1 LRHSKCSS
9 ISRADANKDDYKLM
23 ADQVYLD
30 YNASAPLCPEARQAM
45 IAAMDVAGNPS
56 SVHASGRAARKIVD
70 HARRTIAD
78 LVGGDSERIIFTSG
92 GTEANN
98 LALNG
103 LEDVTVFTSAIEHPS
118 VIEGRVDA
126 KRIPVDGNGV
136 VDLDALEAMLK
147 EASAAGQKV
156 LVSVML
162 ANNET
167 GVIQP
172 VAKVALLAR
181 EYGAKVHCD
190 AIQALGRLPVDMG
203 RLLVDMVSV
212 SAHKIGGPKGIGAL
226 AIAPGVMLVPQIRGG
241 GQEKYRR
248 GGTENVLGI
257 AGFGAAAERAGAQL
271 ANMANVAALRDRLET
286 ELASEAPEL
295 LIAGKGTERLVNT
308 SCLILPGMPGET
320 QVMALDLAGVAISSG
335 SACSSGKVRE
345 SHVLKEMGVSDAGSA
360 IRVSLGLETT
370 DEDIDTFIR
379 VWSRMRGNA
388 ARKKAR
394 HAA

>member
-1 LRHSKCSS
+1 
-9 ISRADANKDDYKLM
+9 M

-30 YNASAPLCPEARQAM
+30 YNASAPLCSEARQAM

-70 HARRTIAD
+70 HARRTIAE

-103 LEDVTVFTSAIEHPS
+103 LEDVTVFTSAVEHPS

-147 EASAAGQKV
+147 EASDAGQKV

-190 AIQALGRLPVDMG
+190 AVQALGRMPVDMG
-203 RLLVDMVSV
+203 RLLVDMVSI

-257 AGFGAAAERAGAQL
+257 AGFAAAAERAEAKM

-345 SHVLKEMGVSDAGSA
+345 SHVLREMGVSDAGSA

>member
-1 LRHSKCSS
+1 
-9 ISRADANKDDYKLM
+9 M

>member
-1 LRHSKCSS
+1 MT
-9 ISRADANKDDYKLM
+9 NP
-23 ADQVYLD
+23 VYLD
-30 YNASAPLCPEARQAM
+30 YNASAPLCHEARQAM
-45 IAAMDVAGNPS
+45 HAAMEVAGNPS

-70 HARRTIAD
+70 HARRRIAD
-78 LVGGDSERIIFTSG
+78 LVGGDAERVIFTSG

-103 LEDVTVFTSAIEHPS
+103 LEDVTVFTSAVEHPS
-118 VIEGRVDA
+118 VIEARSDA
-126 KRIPVDGNGV
+126 KRIPVDANGV
-136 VDLDALEAMLK
+136 IDLAALETMLK
-147 EASAAGQKV
+147 AASDAGQKV

-172 VAKVALLAR
+172 VAKVGLLAR

-190 AIQALGRLPVDMG
+190 AVQALGRMPVDMG
-203 RLLVDMVSV
+203 QLLVDMVSI
-212 SAHKIGGPKGIGAL
+212 SAHKIGGPKGVGAL

-248 GGTENVLGI
+248 GGTENTIGI
-257 AGFGAAAERAGAQL
+257 AGFGAAAERCETTRSK
-271 ANMANVAALRDRLET
+271 MDDIRDLRDRLET
-286 ELASEAPEL
+286 VLASEAPEL
-295 LIAGKGTERLVNT
+295 LIAGKGTDRLVNT

-345 SHVLKEMGVSDAGSA
+345 SHVLKEMGVTDPGSA

-370 DEDIDTFIR
+370 NDEIDTFIR

-388 ARKKAR
+388 VRKKSAR

>member
-1 LRHSKCSS
+1 
-9 ISRADANKDDYKLM
+9 M

-370 DEDIDTFIR
+370 DADIDTFIR

>member
-1 LRHSKCSS
+1 
-9 ISRADANKDDYKLM
+9 M
-23 ADQVYLD
+23 AEQVYLD
-30 YNASAPLCPEARQAM
+30 YNASAPLCPEAKQAM

-70 HARRTIAD
+70 HARRTIAG

-103 LEDVTVFTSAIEHPS
+103 LEDVTVFTSAVEHPS
-118 VIEGRVDA
+118 VIEGRHDA

-136 VDLDALEAMLK
+136 IDLNALEAMLK
-147 EASAAGQKV
+147 EASDIGQKV

-172 VAKVALLAR
+172 VAKVGLLAR

-190 AIQALGRLPVDMG
+190 AVQALGRMPVDMG
-203 RLLVDMVSV
+203 RLLVDMVSI

-257 AGFGAAAERAGAQL
+257 AGFDAAAQRAEAGMTQMTKIAE
-271 ANMANVAALRDRLET
+271 MRDRIET

-295 LIAGKGTERLVNT
+295 LIAGKGTERLSNT

>member
-1 LRHSKCSS
+1 
-9 ISRADANKDDYKLM
+9 M
-23 ADQVYLD
+23 AEQVYLD
-30 YNASAPLCPEARQAM
+30 YNASAPLCTEARQAM

-70 HARRTIAD
+70 HARRTIAE

-103 LEDVTVFTSAIEHPS
+103 LEDVTVFTSAVEHPS

-147 EASAAGQKV
+147 DASAAGQKV

-190 AIQALGRLPVDMG
+190 AIQALGRMPVDMG
-203 RLLVDMVSV
+203 RLLVDMVSI

-226 AIAPGVMLVPQIRGG
+226 AIAPGVLLVPQIRGG

-257 AGFGAAAERAGAQL
+257 AGFGAAAERAGAQM

-370 DEDIDTFIR
+370 DEDVDTFIR

>member
-1 LRHSKCSS
+1 
-9 ISRADANKDDYKLM
+9 M
-23 ADQVYLD
+23 AEQVYLD
-30 YNASAPLCPEARQAM
+30 YNASAPLCNEARQAM

-70 HARRTIAD
+70 HARRTIAE

-103 LEDVTVFTSAIEHPS
+103 LEDVTVFTSATEHPS

-136 VDLDALEAMLK
+136 IDLTALEKILQD
-147 EASAAGQKV
+147 ASEAGQKV

-172 VAKVALLAR
+172 VAKVGLLAR

-190 AIQALGRLPVDMG
+190 AVQALGRMPVDMG
-203 RLLVDMVSV
+203 RLLVDMVSI

-257 AGFGAAAERAGAQL
+257 AGFAAAAQRAE
-271 ANMANVAALRDRLET
+271 ANMAKMANIAAMRDRLET

-345 SHVLKEMGVSDAGSA
+345 SHVLKEMGVTDAGSA

-370 DEDIDTFIR
+370 DEDIDTFVR

>member
-1 LRHSKCSS
+1 
-9 ISRADANKDDYKLM
+9 M

-136 VDLDALEAMLK
+136 VDLDALETMLK

-271 ANMANVAALRDRLET
+271 ANMANVAVLRDRLET

>member
-1 LRHSKCSS
+1 
-9 ISRADANKDDYKLM
+9 M
-23 ADQVYLD
+23 AEQVYLD
-30 YNASAPLCPEARQAM
+30 YNASAPLCTEARQAM

-70 HARRTIAD
+70 HARRTIAE

-103 LEDVTVFTSAIEHPS
+103 LEDVTVFTSAVEHPS

-147 EASAAGQKV
+147 DASAAGQKV

-190 AIQALGRLPVDMG
+190 AIQALGRMPVDMG
-203 RLLVDMVSV
+203 RLLVDMVSI

-257 AGFGAAAERAGAQL
+257 AGFGAAAERAGAQM

-370 DEDIDTFIR
+370 DEDVDTFIR

>member
-1 LRHSKCSS
+1 
-9 ISRADANKDDYKLM
+9 M
-23 ADQVYLD
+23 TEQVYLD
-30 YNASAPLCPEARQAM
+30 YNASAPLCMQAKQAM

-78 LVGGDSERIIFTSG
+78 LLGGDSERIIFTSG

-103 LEDVTVFTSAIEHPS
+103 LEDVTVFTSAVEHPS
-118 VIEGRVDA
+118 VIEARPDA
-126 KRIPVDGNGV
+126 KRIPVDANGV
-136 VDLDALEAMLK
+136 IDLTALEEMLK
-147 EASAAGQKV
+147 DASEAEQKV

-167 GVIQP
+167 GVIEP
-172 VAKVALLAR
+172 VAKVGLLAR

-190 AIQALGRLPVDMG
+190 AVQALGRLPVDMG

-212 SAHKIGGPKGIGAL
+212 SAHKIGGPKGVGVL
-226 AIAPGVMLVPQIRGG
+226 AIAPGVMLAPQIRGG

-248 GGTENVLGI
+248 GGTENVIGI
-257 AGFGAAAERAGAQL
+257 AGFEAAAKRAE
-271 ANMANVAALRDRLET
+271 ANMAKMADIAALRDRLET

-295 LIAGKGTERLVNT
+295 LIAGRGTERLVNT

-345 SHVLKEMGVSDAGSA
+345 SHVLKEMGVDEPGSA
-360 IRVSLGLETT
+360 IRVSLGLESTN
-370 DEDIDTFIR
+370 EDIDTFVR
-379 VWSRMRGNA
+379 VWSRMRGNV
-388 ARKKAR
+388 ARRKAR

>member
-1 LRHSKCSS
+1 
-9 ISRADANKDDYKLM
+9 M

-136 VDLDALEAMLK
+136 VDLDALETMLK
-147 EASAAGQKV
+147 DASAAGQKV

>member
-1 LRHSKCSS
+1 MT
-9 ISRADANKDDYKLM
+9 NP
-23 ADQVYLD
+23 VYLD
-30 YNASAPLCPEARQAM
+30 YNASAPLCHEARQAM
-45 IAAMDVAGNPS
+45 HAAMEVAGNPS

-70 HARRTIAD
+70 HARRRIAD
-78 LVGGDSERIIFTSG
+78 LVGGDAERVIFTSG

-103 LEDVTVFTSAIEHPS
+103 LEDVTVFTSAVEHPS
-118 VIEGRVDA
+118 VIEARSDA
-126 KRIPVDGNGV
+126 KRIPVDANGV
-136 VDLDALEAMLK
+136 IDLAALETMLK
-147 EASAAGQKV
+147 AASDAGQKV

-172 VAKVALLAR
+172 VAKVGLLAR

-190 AIQALGRLPVDMG
+190 AVQALGRMPVDMG
-203 RLLVDMVSV
+203 QLLVDMVSI
-212 SAHKIGGPKGIGAL
+212 SAHKIGGPKGVGAL

-248 GGTENVLGI
+248 GGTENTIGI
-257 AGFGAAAERAGAQL
+257 AGFGAAAERCETTRSK
-271 ANMANVAALRDRLET
+271 MDDIRDLRDRLET
-286 ELASEAPEL
+286 VLASEAPEL
-295 LIAGKGTERLVNT
+295 LIAGKGTDRLVNT

-320 QVMALDLAGVAISSG
+320 QVMAMDLAGIAISSG

-345 SHVLKEMGVSDAGSA
+345 SHVLKEMGVTDPGSA

-370 DEDIDTFIR
+370 NDEIDTFIR

-388 ARKKAR
+388 VRKKSAR

>member
-1 LRHSKCSS
+1 
-9 ISRADANKDDYKLM
+9 M

-30 YNASAPLCPEARQAM
+30 YNASAPLCHEARQAM

-136 VDLDALEAMLK
+136 VDLDALETMLK

>member
-1 LRHSKCSS
+1 
-9 ISRADANKDDYKLM
+9 M

-70 HARRTIAD
+70 HARRSIAD

-271 ANMANVAALRDRLET
+271 ANMVNVAALRDRLET

>member
-1 LRHSKCSS
+1 
-9 ISRADANKDDYKLM
+9 M
-23 ADQVYLD
+23 TDQVYLD
-30 YNASAPLCPEARQAM
+30 YNASAPLCDDAKQAM

-78 LVGGDSERIIFTSG
+78 LVGGDSERIVFTSG

-103 LEDVTVFTSAIEHPS
+103 LEDVTVFTSAVEHPS
-118 VIEGRVDA
+118 VIEARPDA
-126 KRIPVDGNGV
+126 KRIPVDANGV
-136 VDLDALEAMLK
+136 IDLVALETMLK
-147 EASAAGQKV
+147 DASDAGQKV

-172 VAKVALLAR
+172 VAKVGLLAR

-190 AIQALGRLPVDMG
+190 AVQALGRLPVDMN
-203 RLLVDMVSV
+203 RLLVDMVSI
-212 SAHKIGGPKGIGAL
+212 SAHKIGGPKGVGAL

-248 GGTENVLGI
+248 GGTENVVGI
-257 AGFGAAAERAGAQL
+257 AGFEAAAKRAE
-271 ANMANVAALRDRLET
+271 ANTAKMADIAVLRDRLET
-286 ELASEAPEL
+286 ELASVAPEL
-295 LIAGKGTERLVNT
+295 QIAAKGTERLVNT

-345 SHVLKEMGVSDAGSA
+345 SHVLKEMGVDEPGSA
-360 IRVSLGLETT
+360 IRVSLGLESTA
-370 DEDIDTFIR
+370 EDIDTFVR

-388 ARKKAR
+388 ARKKTR

>member
-1 LRHSKCSS
+1 
-9 ISRADANKDDYKLM
+9 M
-23 ADQVYLD
+23 TDQVYLD
-30 YNASAPLCPEARQAM
+30 YNASAPLCDDAKQAM

-78 LVGGDSERIIFTSG
+78 LVGGDSERIVFTSG

-103 LEDVTVFTSAIEHPS
+103 LEDVTVFTSAVEHPS
-118 VIEGRVDA
+118 VIEARPDA
-126 KRIPVDGNGV
+126 KRIPVDANGV
-136 VDLDALEAMLK
+136 IDLVALETMLK
-147 EASAAGQKV
+147 DASDAGQKV

-172 VAKVALLAR
+172 VAKVGLLAR

-190 AIQALGRLPVDMG
+190 AVQALGRLPVDMN
-203 RLLVDMVSV
+203 RLLVDMVSI
-212 SAHKIGGPKGIGAL
+212 SAHKIGGPKGVGAL

-248 GGTENVLGI
+248 GGTENVVGI
-257 AGFGAAAERAGAQL
+257 AGFEAAAKRAEAK
-271 ANMANVAALRDRLET
+271 MAKMADIAVLRDRLET
-286 ELASEAPEL
+286 ELASVAPEL
-295 LIAGKGTERLVNT
+295 QIAAKGTERLVNT

-345 SHVLKEMGVSDAGSA
+345 SHVLKEMGVDEPGSA
-360 IRVSLGLETT
+360 IRVSLGLESTA
-370 DEDIDTFIR
+370 EDIDTFVR

-388 ARKKAR
+388 ARKKTR

>member
-1 LRHSKCSS
+1 MR
-9 ISRADANKDDYKLM
+9 IGTANANKDDFKLM
-23 ADQVYLD
+23 TDQVYLD
-30 YNASAPLCPEARQAM
+30 YNASAPLCSEAQQAM
-45 IAAMDVAGNPS
+45 IAAMDITGNPS

-78 LVGGDSERIIFTSG
+78 LLGGDPERVIFTSG

-98 LALNG
+98 LALSG
-103 LEDVTVFTSAIEHPS
+103 LEDVTVFTSAVEHPS
-118 VIEGRVDA
+118 VIEARSDA
-126 KRIPVDGNGV
+126 KRIPVDGDGV
-136 VDLDALEAMLK
+136 IDLTALEAMLK
-147 EASAAGQKV
+147 DASQKGEKV

-190 AIQALGRLPVDMG
+190 AVQALGRIPLDMG
-203 RLLVDMVSV
+203 RLLVDMVSI

-257 AGFGAAAERAGAQL
+257 AGFAAAAQRAEAG
-271 ANMANVAALRDRLET
+271 MAKMTEIAAKRDRLET

-295 LIAGKGTERLVNT
+295 VIAGKGTERLVNT

-320 QVMALDLAGVAISSG
+320 QVMALDLGGVAISSG

-345 SHVLKEMGVSDAGSA
+345 SHVLKEMGLSDTGSA

-370 DEDIDTFIR
+370 DEDIDTFVR

>member
-1 LRHSKCSS
+1 MR
-9 ISRADANKDDYKLM
+9 IGTANANKDDFKLM
-23 ADQVYLD
+23 TDQVYLD
-30 YNASAPLCPEARQAM
+30 YNASAPLCSEAQQAM
-45 IAAMDVAGNPS
+45 IAAMDITGNPS

-78 LVGGDSERIIFTSG
+78 LLGGDPERVIFTSG

-103 LEDVTVFTSAIEHPS
+103 LEDVMVFTSAVEHPS
-118 VIEGRVDA
+118 VIEARSDA
-126 KRIPVDGNGV
+126 KRIPVNGDGV
-136 VDLDALEAMLK
+136 IDLTALEAMLK
-147 EASAAGQKV
+147 DASQKGEKV

-190 AIQALGRLPVDMG
+190 AVQALGRIPLDMG

-226 AIAPGVMLVPQIRGG
+226 VIAPGVMLVPQIRGG

-257 AGFGAAAERAGAQL
+257 AGFAAAAQRTEAG
-271 ANMANVAALRDRLET
+271 MAKMTEIAAKRDRLET

-295 LIAGKGTERLVNT
+295 VIAGKGTERLVNT

-320 QVMALDLAGVAISSG
+320 QVMALDLGGVAISSG

-345 SHVLKEMGVSDAGSA
+345 SHVLKEMGISDTGSA

-370 DEDIDTFIR
+370 DEDIDTFVR

>member
-1 LRHSKCSS
+1 MT
-9 ISRADANKDDYKLM
+9 NP
-23 ADQVYLD
+23 VYLD
-30 YNASAPLCPEARQAM
+30 YNASAPLCHEARQAM
-45 IAAMDVAGNPS
+45 LVAMEIAGNPS

-70 HARRTIAD
+70 HARRKIAD
-78 LVGGDSERIIFTSG
+78 LIGGDAERVIFTSG

-103 LEDVTVFTSAIEHPS
+103 LEDVTVFTSAVEHPS
-118 VIEGRVDA
+118 VIEARSDA
-126 KRIPVDGNGV
+126 KRIPVDANGV
-136 VDLDALEAMLK
+136 IDLAALETMLRA
-147 EASAAGQKV
+147 ASDAGQKV

-167 GVIQP
+167 GVTQP
-172 VAKVALLAR
+172 VAKVGLLAR

-190 AIQALGRLPVDMG
+190 AVQALGRLPVDMG
-203 RLLVDMVSV
+203 QLLVDMVSI

-248 GGTENVLGI
+248 GGTENVIGI
-257 AGFGAAAERAGAQL
+257 AGFGAAAERADTSRAK
-271 ANMANVAALRDRLET
+271 MDDVRALRDRLET
-286 ELASEAPEL
+286 VLASEAPEL
-295 LIAGKGTERLVNT
+295 LIAGKGTDRLVNT

-345 SHVLKEMGVSDAGSA
+345 SHVLKEMGVTDPGSA

-370 DEDIDTFIR
+370 DEEIDTFIR

-388 ARKKAR
+388 VRKKSAR

>member
-1 LRHSKCSS
+1 MR
-9 ISRADANKDDYKLM
+9 IGTANANKDDFKLM
-23 ADQVYLD
+23 TDQVYLD
-30 YNASAPLCPEARQAM
+30 YNASAPLCSEAQQAM
-45 IAAMDVAGNPS
+45 IAAMDITGNPS

-78 LVGGDSERIIFTSG
+78 LLGGDPERVIFTSG

-98 LALNG
+98 LALSG
-103 LEDVTVFTSAIEHPS
+103 LEDVTVFTSAVEHPS
-118 VIEGRVDA
+118 VIEARSDA
-126 KRIPVDGNGV
+126 KRIPVDGYGV
-136 VDLDALEAMLK
+136 IDLAALEAMLK
-147 EASAAGQKV
+147 DALQKGEKV

-190 AIQALGRLPVDMG
+190 AVQALGRIPLDMG
-203 RLLVDMVSV
+203 RLLVDMVSI

-226 AIAPGVMLVPQIRGG
+226 AIARGVMLVPQIRGG

-257 AGFGAAAERAGAQL
+257 AGFAAAAQRAEAG
-271 ANMANVAALRDRLET
+271 MAKMTEIAAKRDRLET

-295 LIAGKGTERLVNT
+295 VIAGKGTERLVNT

-320 QVMALDLAGVAISSG
+320 QVMALDLGGVAISSG

-345 SHVLKEMGVSDAGSA
+345 SHVLKEMGLSDTGSA

-370 DEDIDTFIR
+370 DEDIDTFVR

>member
-1 LRHSKCSS
+1 
-9 ISRADANKDDYKLM
+9 M
-23 ADQVYLD
+23 TGQVYLD
-30 YNASAPLCPEARQAM
+30 YNASAPLCHEARQAM
-45 IAAMDVAGNPS
+45 VAAMEIPGNPS
-56 SVHASGRAARKIVD
+56 SVHASGRAARKIID
-70 HARRTIAD
+70 HARRTIAE

-118 VIEGRVDA
+118 VMDGRTDA
-126 KRIPVDGNGV
+126 RRIPVDEHGL

-147 EASAAGQKV
+147 DASDAGEKV

-190 AIQALGRLPVDMG
+190 AVQALGRMPVDMG
-203 RLLVDMVSV
+203 RLLVDMVSI

-226 AIAPGVMLVPQIRGG
+226 AIAPGVMLIPQIRGG

-248 GGTENVLGI
+248 GGTENVVGI
-257 AGFGAAAERAGAQL
+257 AGFEAAARRAE
-271 ANMANVAALRDRLET
+271 ANMAKMADIAALRDRLET
-286 ELASEAPEL
+286 ELASVAPEL
-295 LIAGKGTERLVNT
+295 LIAGKGTDRLSNT

-345 SHVLKEMGVSDAGSA
+345 SHVLKEMGISDTGSA
-360 IRVSLGLETT
+360 VRVSLGLETT

>member
-1 LRHSKCSS
+1 
-9 ISRADANKDDYKLM
+9 M
-23 ADQVYLD
+23 AEQVYLD
-30 YNASAPLCPEARQAM
+30 YNASAPLCIEARQAM
-45 IAAMDVAGNPS
+45 IAAMDVTGNPS
-56 SVHASGRAARKIVD
+56 SVHGSGRAARKIVD
-70 HARRTIAD
+70 HARRTIAE
-78 LVGGDSERIIFTSG
+78 LVGGDAERIIFTSG
-92 GTEANN
+92 GTEANS

-103 LEDVTVFTSAIEHPS
+103 LEDVTVFTSATEHPS

-136 VDLDALEAMLK
+136 IDLAALEKMLK
-147 EASAAGQKV
+147 DASDAGQKV

-172 VAKVALLAR
+172 VSKVGLLAR

-190 AIQALGRLPVDMG
+190 AVQALGRMPVDMG

-212 SAHKIGGPKGIGAL
+212 SAHKVGGPKGTGAL

-257 AGFGAAAERAGAQL
+257 AGFAAAARRAEAKMAQ
-271 ANMANVAALRDRLET
+271 MATIAGMRDRLET

-345 SHVLKEMGVSDAGSA
+345 SHVLKEMGVSDTGSA

-370 DEDIDTFIR
+370 DDDIDTFIR

>member
-1 LRHSKCSS
+1 
-9 ISRADANKDDYKLM
+9 M

-30 YNASAPLCPEARQAM
+30 YNASAPLCSEARQAM

-70 HARRTIAD
+70 HARRTIAE

-103 LEDVTVFTSAIEHPS
+103 LEDVTVFTSAVEHPS

-147 EASAAGQKV
+147 EASDAGQKV

-190 AIQALGRLPVDMG
+190 AVQALGRMPVDMG
-203 RLLVDMVSV
+203 RLLVDMVSI

-257 AGFGAAAERAGAQL
+257 AGFSAAAERAEAKM

-345 SHVLKEMGVSDAGSA
+345 SHVLREMGVSDAGSA

>member
-1 LRHSKCSS
+1 MT
-9 ISRADANKDDYKLM
+9 NP
-23 ADQVYLD
+23 VYLD
-30 YNASAPLCPEARQAM
+30 YNASAPLCHEARQAM
-45 IAAMDVAGNPS
+45 LVAMEIAGNPS

-70 HARRTIAD
+70 HARRKIAD
-78 LVGGDSERIIFTSG
+78 LIGGDAERVIFTSG

-103 LEDVTVFTSAIEHPS
+103 LEDVTVFTSAVEHPS
-118 VIEGRVDA
+118 VIEARSDA
-126 KRIPVDGNGV
+126 KRIPVDANGV
-136 VDLDALEAMLK
+136 IDLAALETMLRA
-147 EASAAGQKV
+147 ASDAGQKV

-172 VAKVALLAR
+172 VAKVGLLAR

-190 AIQALGRLPVDMG
+190 AVQALGRLPVDMG
-203 RLLVDMVSV
+203 RLLVDMVSI

-248 GGTENVLGI
+248 GGTENVVGI
-257 AGFGAAAERAGAQL
+257 AGFDAAAKRAE
-271 ANMANVAALRDRLET
+271 ANMARMADIAKMRDRLET

-295 LIAGKGTERLVNT
+295 LIAGKGTERLSNT

-320 QVMALDLAGVAISSG
+320 QVMAMDLAGVAISSG

-345 SHVLKEMGVSDAGSA
+345 SHVLREMGVTEPGSA
-360 IRVSLGLETT
+360 IRVSLGLDSTN
-370 DEDIDTFIR
+370 EDIDTFIR

>member
-1 LRHSKCSS
+1 
-9 ISRADANKDDYKLM
+9 M

-103 LEDVTVFTSAIEHPS
+103 LEDVTVFTSAIEYPS

>member
-1 LRHSKCSS
+1 
-9 ISRADANKDDYKLM
+9 M

-56 SVHASGRAARKIVD
+56 SVHASGRAARKVVD

>member
-1 LRHSKCSS
+1 
-9 ISRADANKDDYKLM
+9 M

-30 YNASAPLCPEARQAM
+30 YNASAPLCQDAKLAM

-103 LEDVTVFTSAIEHPS
+103 LEDVTVFTSAVEHPS
-118 VIEGRVDA
+118 VIEARSDA
-126 KRIPVDGNGV
+126 KRIPVDENGV
-136 VDLDALEAMLK
+136 IDLTALEAMLK
-147 EASAAGQKV
+147 DASDAGKKV

-172 VAKVALLAR
+172 AAKIGLLAR

-190 AIQALGRLPVDMG
+190 AVQALGRLPVDMG
-203 RLLVDMVSV
+203 RMLVDMVSI

-248 GGTENVLGI
+248 GGTENVVGI
-257 AGFGAAAERAGAQL
+257 AGFEAAAKRAE
-271 ANMANVAALRDRLET
+271 ANMAKMADIAAMRDRLET

-345 SHVLKEMGVSDAGSA
+345 SHVLKEMGVSEPGSA
-360 IRVSLGLETT
+360 IRVSLGLESTK
-370 DEDIDTFIR
+370 DDIDTFIR

>member
-1 LRHSKCSS
+1 
-9 ISRADANKDDYKLM
+9 M
-23 ADQVYLD
+23 TDQVYLD
-30 YNASAPLCPEARQAM
+30 YNASAPLCSEAQQAM
-45 IAAMDVAGNPS
+45 IAAMDITGNPS

-78 LVGGDSERIIFTSG
+78 LLGGDPERVIFTSG

-98 LALNG
+98 LALSG
-103 LEDVTVFTSAIEHPS
+103 LEDVTVFTSAVEHPS
-118 VIEGRVDA
+118 VIEARSDA
-126 KRIPVDGNGV
+126 KRIPVNGDGV
-136 VDLDALEAMLK
+136 IDLTALEAMLK
-147 EASAAGQKV
+147 DASQKGEKV

-190 AIQALGRLPVDMG
+190 AVQALGRIPLDMG
-203 RLLVDMVSV
+203 RLLVDMVSI

-257 AGFGAAAERAGAQL
+257 AGFAAAAQRAEAG
-271 ANMANVAALRDRLET
+271 MAKMTEIAAKRDRLET

-295 LIAGKGTERLVNT
+295 VIAGKGTERLVNT
-308 SCLILPGMPGET
+308 SCLILSGMPGET
-320 QVMALDLAGVAISSG
+320 QVMALDLGGVAISSG

-345 SHVLKEMGVSDAGSA
+345 SHVLKEMGLSNTGSA

-370 DEDIDTFIR
+370 DEDIDTFVR

>member
-1 LRHSKCSS
+1 
-9 ISRADANKDDYKLM
+9 M

-30 YNASAPLCPEARQAM
+30 YNASAPLCQDAKQAM

-103 LEDVTVFTSAIEHPS
+103 LEDVTVFTSAVEHPS
-118 VIEGRVDA
+118 VIEARSDA
-126 KRIPVDGNGV
+126 KRIPVDENGV
-136 VDLDALEAMLK
+136 IDLTALDAMLK
-147 EASAAGQKV
+147 DASEAGEKV

-172 VAKVALLAR
+172 VAKIGLLAR

-190 AIQALGRLPVDMG
+190 AVQALGRLPVDMG
-203 RLLVDMVSV
+203 RLLVDMMSI

-248 GGTENVLGI
+248 GGTENVVGI
-257 AGFGAAAERAGAQL
+257 AGFEAAAKRAE
-271 ANMANVAALRDRLET
+271 ANMAKMADIAAMRDRLET

-345 SHVLKEMGVSDAGSA
+345 SHVLREMGVSEPGSA
-360 IRVSLGLETT
+360 IRVSLGLESTK
-370 DEDIDTFIR
+370 DDIDTFIR

>member
-1 LRHSKCSS
+1 
-9 ISRADANKDDYKLM
+9 M
-23 ADQVYLD
+23 TDQVYLD
-30 YNASAPLCPEARQAM
+30 YNASAPLCEDAKQAM

-78 LVGGDSERIIFTSG
+78 LLGGDSERIIFTSG

-103 LEDVTVFTSAIEHPS
+103 LEDVTVFTSAVEHPS
-118 VIEGRVDA
+118 VIEARPDA
-126 KRIPVDGNGV
+126 KRIPVDENGV
-136 VDLDALEAMLK
+136 IDLNALEAMLK
-147 EASAAGQKV
+147 DASDAGQKV

-172 VAKVALLAR
+172 VAKVGLLAR

-190 AIQALGRLPVDMG
+190 AVQALGRLPVDMG
-203 RLLVDMVSV
+203 RLLVDMVSI

-248 GGTENVLGI
+248 GGTENVVGI
-257 AGFGAAAERAGAQL
+257 AGFDAAAKRAE
-271 ANMANVAALRDRLET
+271 ANMARMADIAKMRDRLET

-308 SCLILPGMPGET
+308 SCLILSGMPGET
-320 QVMALDLAGVAISSG
+320 QVMAMDLAGVAISSG

-345 SHVLKEMGVSDAGSA
+345 SHVLREMGVTEPGSA
-360 IRVSLGLETT
+360 IRVSLGLDSTN
-370 DEDIDTFIR
+370 EDIDTFIR

>member
-1 LRHSKCSS
+1 
-9 ISRADANKDDYKLM
+9 M

-203 RLLVDMVSV
+203 RLLVDIVSV

>member
-1 LRHSKCSS
+1 
-9 ISRADANKDDYKLM
+9 M
-23 ADQVYLD
+23 TDQVYLD
-30 YNASAPLCPEARQAM
+30 YNASAPLCSEAQQAM
-45 IAAMDVAGNPS
+45 IAAMDITGNPS

-78 LVGGDSERIIFTSG
+78 LLGGDPERVIFTSG

-98 LALNG
+98 LALSG
-103 LEDVTVFTSAIEHPS
+103 LEDVTVFTSAVEHPS
-118 VIEGRVDA
+118 VIEARSDA
-126 KRIPVDGNGV
+126 KRIPVNGDGV
-136 VDLDALEAMLK
+136 IDLTALEAMLK
-147 EASAAGQKV
+147 DASQKGEKV

-190 AIQALGRLPVDMG
+190 AVQALGRIPLDMG
-203 RLLVDMVSV
+203 RLLVDMVSI

-257 AGFGAAAERAGAQL
+257 AGFAAAAQRAEAG
-271 ANMANVAALRDRLET
+271 MAKMTEIAAKRDRLET

-295 LIAGKGTERLVNT
+295 VIAGKGTERLVNT

-320 QVMALDLAGVAISSG
+320 QVMALDLGGVAISSG

-345 SHVLKEMGVSDAGSA
+345 SHVLKEMGLSDTGSA

-370 DEDIDTFIR
+370 DEDIDTFVR

>member
-1 LRHSKCSS
+1 
-9 ISRADANKDDYKLM
+9 M
-23 ADQVYLD
+23 AGQVYLD

>member
-1 LRHSKCSS
+1 
-9 ISRADANKDDYKLM
+9 M

-30 YNASAPLCPEARQAM
+30 YNASAPLCSEARQAM

-70 HARRTIAD
+70 HARRTIAE

-103 LEDVTVFTSAIEHPS
+103 LEDVTVFTSAVEHPS

-147 EASAAGQKV
+147 EASDAGQKV

-190 AIQALGRLPVDMG
+190 AVQALGRMPVDMG
-203 RLLVDMVSV
+203 RLLVDMVSI

-257 AGFGAAAERAGAQL
+257 AGFAAAAERAEAKM
-271 ANMANVAALRDRLET
+271 ANMAKVAALRDRLET

-345 SHVLKEMGVSDAGSA
+345 SHVLREMGVSDAGSA

>member
-1 LRHSKCSS
+1 MR
-9 ISRADANKDDYKLM
+9 IGTANANKDDFKLM
-23 ADQVYLD
+23 TDQVYLD
-30 YNASAPLCPEARQAM
+30 YNASAPLCSEAQQAM
-45 IAAMDVAGNPS
+45 IAAMDITGNPS

-78 LVGGDSERIIFTSG
+78 LLGGDPERVIFTSG

-103 LEDVTVFTSAIEHPS
+103 LEDVMVFTSAVEHPS
-118 VIEGRVDA
+118 VIEARSDA
-126 KRIPVDGNGV
+126 KRIPVNGDGV
-136 VDLDALEAMLK
+136 IDLTALEAMLK
-147 EASAAGQKV
+147 DASQKGEKV

-190 AIQALGRLPVDMG
+190 AVQALGRIPLDMG

-226 AIAPGVMLVPQIRGG
+226 VIAPGVMLVPQIRGG

-257 AGFGAAAERAGAQL
+257 AGFAAAAQRTEAG
-271 ANMANVAALRDRLET
+271 MAKMTEIAAKRDRLET

-295 LIAGKGTERLVNT
+295 VIAGKGTERLVNT
-308 SCLILPGMPGET
+308 SCLILSGMPGET
-320 QVMALDLAGVAISSG
+320 QVMALDLGGVAISSG

-345 SHVLKEMGVSDAGSA
+345 SHVLKEMGISDTGSA

-370 DEDIDTFIR
+370 DEDIDTFVR

>member
-1 LRHSKCSS
+1 
-9 ISRADANKDDYKLM
+9 M
-23 ADQVYLD
+23 TEQVYLD
-30 YNASAPLCPEARQAM
+30 YNASAPLCMQAKQAM

-78 LVGGDSERIIFTSG
+78 LLGGDSERIIFTSG

-103 LEDVTVFTSAIEHPS
+103 LEDVTVFTSAVEHPS
-118 VIEGRVDA
+118 VIEARPDA
-126 KRIPVDGNGV
+126 KRIPVNANGV
-136 VDLDALEAMLK
+136 IDLIALEEMLK
-147 EASAAGQKV
+147 DASEAGQKV

-167 GVIQP
+167 GVIEP
-172 VAKVALLAR
+172 VAKVGLLAR

-190 AIQALGRLPVDMG
+190 AVQALGRLPVDMG

-212 SAHKIGGPKGIGAL
+212 SAHKIGGPKGVGVL
-226 AIAPGVMLVPQIRGG
+226 AIAPGVMLAPQIRGG

-248 GGTENVLGI
+248 GGTENVIGI
-257 AGFGAAAERAGAQL
+257 AGFEAAAKRAE
-271 ANMANVAALRDRLET
+271 ANMAKMADIAALRDRLET

-295 LIAGKGTERLVNT
+295 LIAGRGTERLVNT

-345 SHVLKEMGVSDAGSA
+345 SHVLKEMGVDEPGSA
-360 IRVSLGLETT
+360 IRVSLGLESTN
-370 DEDIDTFIR
+370 EDIDTFVR

-394 HAA
+394 RAA

>member
-1 LRHSKCSS
+1 MT
-9 ISRADANKDDYKLM
+9 NP
-23 ADQVYLD
+23 VYLD
-30 YNASAPLCPEARQAM
+30 YNASAPLCHEARQAM
-45 IAAMDVAGNPS
+45 LVAMEIAGNPS

-70 HARRTIAD
+70 HARRKIAD
-78 LVGGDSERIIFTSG
+78 LIGGDAERVIFTSG

-103 LEDVTVFTSAIEHPS
+103 LEDVTVFTSAVEHPS
-118 VIEGRVDA
+118 VIEARSDA
-126 KRIPVDGNGV
+126 KRIPVDANGV
-136 VDLDALEAMLK
+136 IDLAALETMLRA
-147 EASAAGQKV
+147 ASDAGQKV

-172 VAKVALLAR
+172 VAKVCLLAR

-190 AIQALGRLPVDMG
+190 AVQALGRLPVDMG
-203 RLLVDMVSV
+203 QLLVDMVSI

-248 GGTENVLGI
+248 GGTENVAGI
-257 AGFGAAAERAGAQL
+257 AGFGAAAALVDGKL
-271 ANMANVAALRDRLET
+271 ANIDDITAKRDRLEN
-286 ELASEAPEL
+286 EILASAPEVV
-295 LIAGKGTERLVNT
+295 IASRDTARLGNT

-320 QVMALDLAGVAISSG
+320 QVMAMDLAGVAISSG

-345 SHVLKEMGVSDAGSA
+345 SHVLKEMGVAEPGSA
-360 IRVSLGLETT
+360 IRVSLGSETT
-370 DEDIDTFIR
+370 NEEIDMFIR
-379 VWSRMRGNA
+379 VWSRMRGNVV
-388 ARKKAR
+388 RKKNAR